1 MLRLTVTTSPLGL
14 KVSAPTLRD
23 IEVLAVY
30 VCVCVFVKEI
40 FLPASL
46 LGERVRD
53 EDPIKISGGGRKCSL
68 AK

>member
-1 MLRLTVTTSPLGL
+1 MS
-14 KVSAPTLRD
+14 VSVSER
-23 IEVLAVY
+23 
-30 VCVCVFVKEI
+30 EI

-46 LGERVRD
+46 RGERVRD